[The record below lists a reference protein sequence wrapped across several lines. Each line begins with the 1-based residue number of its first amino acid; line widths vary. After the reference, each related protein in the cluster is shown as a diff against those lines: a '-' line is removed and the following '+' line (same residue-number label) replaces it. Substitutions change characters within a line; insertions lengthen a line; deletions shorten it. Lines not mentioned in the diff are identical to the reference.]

1 MSQGENTSVFL
12 KVYLCL
18 KLLAKDEKVDWN
30 IRATCGWTPLMRS
43 INHIGEDASII
54 LDIPT
59 VDVDVT
65 DNHGNH
71 VEDVARY
78 PFLYLDGSV
87 CKV

>member
-1 MSQGENTSVFL
+1 MS
-12 KVYLCL
+12 
-18 KLLAKDEKVDWN
+18 
-30 IRATCGWTPLMRS
+30 
-43 INHIGEDASII
+43 EDASII

>member
-1 MSQGENTSVFL
+1 MSQGENISVLL

-18 KLLAKDEKVDWN
+18 KLLAENERVDWN
-30 IRATCGWTPLMRS
+30 KNDCWGWTPLMRS

-59 VDVDVT
+59 VDVNVT
-65 DNHGNH
+65 DNRGNH

-78 PFLYLDGSV
+78 PVLYLDGSV